1 MTGAGVKRKQANLK
15 LELSEEQ
22 KSDIR
27 EAFNLFDT
35 EGNGSIDTKDL
46 KVAMRALG
54 FEPRKEDI
62 KKMVMVNLKK
72 TDKRELGSYSKQMKK
87 RPPP

>member
-62 KKMVMVNLKK
+62 KKMVMVNLK
-72 TDKRELGSYSKQMKK
+72 
-87 RPPP
+87 